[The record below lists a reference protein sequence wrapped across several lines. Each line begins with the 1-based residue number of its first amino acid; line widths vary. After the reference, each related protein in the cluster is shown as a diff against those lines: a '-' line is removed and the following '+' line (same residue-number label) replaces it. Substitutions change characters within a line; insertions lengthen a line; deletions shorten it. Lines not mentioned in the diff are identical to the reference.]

1 MASCAFL
8 YSALRSSSPGM
19 VRLPISSAPLR
30 PLLLPPPLP
39 PLPPPLPPLPPP
51 LPPPLLPPP
60 PPPAAKAA
68 AIGRAIANRPA
79 TKPVQSCC
87 RVIVSLLAK
96 GWCTGGTICP
106 RHARR
111 QGPSPKRDRS

>member
-8 YSALRSSSPGM
+8 YSALRASSPGM

-30 PLLLPPPLP
+30 PLLPPPP

-68 AIGRAIANRPA
+68 ARGRAIANRPA
-79 TKPVQSCC
+79 TKPVLSCC
-87 RVIVSLLAK
+87 RVIVHSFPRVRTLAA
-96 GWCTGGTICP
+96 TICP
-106 RHARR
+106 RPRRR
-111 QGPSPKRDRS
+111 QA